1 MAFQLRREE
10 SVADGLRRLAKKEL
24 RSARDTLRRTSPSR
38 DEAVHEARKSVKK
51 VRAILQLVKT
61 DDGSGLAKSQNQ
73 LRVVNRALSRLRDT
87 DVILETLAKLRARN
101 PQLFSEHTFARLRR
115 RLAAEKRRAYDTAQR
130 KGLWKKVDRELRNL
144 RRAAK
149 RWHSAHRR
157 FGALAPGIRRTFR
170 RGRTAMTRALT
181 RQTAADFHE
190 WRKQLKALWYEL
202 RLIDACSRTV
212 HRDVAALHRAET
224 LLGDDHNVVVLC
236 AELSKDASV
245 CDGAVDRK
253 ALRLA
258 ADRYECDLRE
268 RAVATVQRI
277 YERTPR
283 DYVRTVKRAWKSWQ
297 RTRTVRRPKRSR
309 RAAA

>member
-24 RSARDTLRRTSPSR
+24 RSARATLTRTSPSSE
-38 DEAVHEARKSVKK
+38 EAVHEARKSVKK
-51 VRAILQLVKT
+51 VRAILQLVEA
-61 DDGSGLAKSQNQ
+61 DDGTRLADCRRQ
-73 LRVVNRALSRLRDT
+73 LRVVNRALSRLRDADT
-87 DVILETLAKLRARN
+87 TLETLTKLRGRN

-115 RLAAEKRRAYDTAQR
+115 RLAADKRLAYDTAER
-130 KGLWKKVDRELRNL
+130 KGVWRTVDRELRKL

-149 RWHSAHRR
+149 RWRPAHRR
-157 FGALAPGIRRTFR
+157 FGVLAPGMRRTFR
-170 RGRTAMTRALT
+170 RGRTAMARALT
-181 RQTAADFHE
+181 RQRTADFHE
-190 WRKQLKALWYEL
+190 WRKQVKALWYEL

-245 CDGAVDRK
+245 CDGALDRK

-268 RAVATVQRI
+268 QAVAAVQRI
-277 YERTPR
+277 YEAAPR

-297 RTRTVRRPKRSR
+297 RTSAVRRPKRSR
-309 RAAA
+309 RSAA